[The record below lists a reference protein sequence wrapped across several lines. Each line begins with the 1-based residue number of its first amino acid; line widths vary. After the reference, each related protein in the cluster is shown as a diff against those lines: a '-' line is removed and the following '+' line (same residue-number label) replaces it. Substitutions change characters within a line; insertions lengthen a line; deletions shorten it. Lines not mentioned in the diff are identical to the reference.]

1 MLRELREEIGMTS
14 HGDVRLA
21 CELEEATDFKRD
33 LASLLIVRDVLYTP
47 RKWSWEVE
55 AITEASL
62 DALPA
67 GAFAANGGLDLPQL
81 SHGFS
86 AKNQRFKSVNQA

>member
-1 MLRELREEIGMTS
+1 MTG

-33 LASLLIVRDVLYTP
+33 LASLLIVRDVVYTP

-55 AITEASL
+55 AIMETTL

-67 GAFAANGGLDLPQL
+67 GL
-81 SHGFS
+81 SPRM
-86 AKNQRFKSVNQA
+86 ADWIVAVKSLI